1 MKRVILAV
9 LLAFILSSTAFGVQ
23 NTSTQELRI
32 VVQPVALLD
41 VSLLTV
47 VFEIPQEI
55 VPGAPLHFE
64 NIEGGNIRYT
74 SLIEQGRS
82 RKITASLV
90 DTSILDYVEIGITV
104 AAPEKGTGK
113 LGVST
118 GRISL
123 SSIPQPVIADIG
135 NGWTGTEETDGA
147 SVFYDIDIL
156 SADNLG
162 SGTVT
167 IDVLSTLAEE

>member
-1 MKRVILAV
+1 MKRLILAV
-9 LLAFILSSTAFGVQ
+9 LLAFILSSTAFGGQ
-23 NTSTQELRI
+23 NTATQELKI
-32 VVQPVALLD
+32 IVQPVALLD
-41 VSLLTV
+41 VSLQTV
-47 VFEIPQEI
+47 VFEIPREMA
-55 VPGAPLHFE
+55 PGGLLHFE

-90 DTSILDYVEIGITV
+90 DTSILDYVEVGITV

-167 IDVLSTLAEE
+167 IDVLFTLAEE